1 MSTLSQGNSILVDTP
16 EDTAAAQQAFK
27 LPDSE
32 LTSWII
38 DRVDRWESHR
48 NRGYATIWAEYWRM
62 WRGQWSEADR
72 NRLSERSRL
81 IAPALSQAIEM
92 TVSELEEAIW
102 SKEVWFDIADDIADQ
117 DKMDALTARD
127 LLLEDFDAVKAEDA
141 LTEALLNAAIFG
153 TGVVKL
159 NTYVS
164 KAQKPKRND
173 KGALEAYG
181 DERVYVCVE
190 SVRPDEFIPDP
201 AGRTIQEM
209 LGCAHRVQKP
219 LHSVLEKIEQGVY
232 LKSALPRL
240 GSQQMMGNSD
250 VDYNDPQSSQQPSD
264 SDQVTI
270 TEYHGKVPLAMLA
283 ALGKENTPLDDAL
296 VREELDE
303 GDGALIEA
311 IVTIANG
318 SVLLRAIA
326 NPFTMTD
333 RSIIAFQHEKVPG
346 RFWGRGVSEKG
357 YNPQK
362 ALDAEVRARIDAL
375 GFISAPMIAIDSGRV
390 PRGFKMEIKPGKVWL
405 TQGPPGEV
413 IQPIKIGEINAAT
426 FNQASEMERMVQ
438 MGTGSF
444 DTASSLKSQSA
455 SGANSLSSN
464 SMMMG
469 AFVKRAKR
477 AIRNVDRNLLQPVI
491 EKALWRY
498 MQFDPRRYPQDY
510 KFGVKATMGIVARE
524 VEAMQMTQLIGMIPE
539 QFGSVSMTLVQG
551 IIEHSTIPNKA
562 QILQQVNQALQ
573 PPSPEEQKKQQDLKD
588 LQYEA
593 VKAQA
598 QGELLKNQKTIAEI
612 RKLLAEAHA
621 AAKKGDIED
630 DRLIQEQQRIAL
642 MDKEI
647 DAFTDQNRIAMMRVA
662 LQDKALDLKAQQMN
676 QQAASK

>member
-1 MSTLSQGNSILVDTP
+1 
-16 EDTAAAQQAFK
+16 
-27 LPDSE
+27 
-32 LTSWII
+32 
-38 DRVDRWESHR
+38 
-48 NRGYATIWAEYWRM
+48 
-62 WRGQWSEADR
+62 
-72 NRLSERSRL
+72 
-81 IAPALSQAIEM
+81 
-92 TVSELEEAIW
+92 
-102 SKEVWFDIADDIADQ
+102 
-117 DKMDALTARD
+117 
-127 LLLEDFDAVKAEDA
+127 
-141 LTEALLNAAIFG
+141 
-153 TGVVKL
+153 
-159 NTYVS
+159 
-164 KAQKPKRND
+164 
-173 KGALEAYG
+173 
-181 DERVYVCVE
+181 
-190 SVRPDEFIPDP
+190 
-201 AGRTIQEM
+201 
-209 LGCAHRVQKP
+209 
-219 LHSVLEKIEQGVY
+219 
-232 LKSALPRL
+232 
-240 GSQQMMGNSD
+240 
-250 VDYNDPQSSQQPSD
+250 
-264 SDQVTI
+264 VTI